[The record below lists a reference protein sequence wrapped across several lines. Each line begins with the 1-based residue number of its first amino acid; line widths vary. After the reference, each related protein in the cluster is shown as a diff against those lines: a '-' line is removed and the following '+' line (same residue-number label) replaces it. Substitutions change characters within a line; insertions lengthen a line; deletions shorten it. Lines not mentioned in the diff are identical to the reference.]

1 MSSKSYLVAGAAILA
16 FPGTALA
23 GDHHGHGGGGSHECQ
38 HSCEVTIPTPL
49 PVVVLP
55 PPVAPVINI
64 VIVNNNTNTNT
75 NTTTASATAKA
86 NASVT
91 TVHKTIRPKHRVVR
105 CSCKRKGAIKIRKHP
120 AKCVRA
126 VGKKH

>member
-23 GDHHGHGGGGSHECQ
+23 GDHHGHGGGSHECQ
-38 HSCEVTIPTPL
+38 TSCEVTIPTPP

-55 PPVAPVINI
+55 PPVINI

-75 NTTTASATAKA
+75 NTATASATAKA

-91 TVHKTIRPKHRVVR
+91 TVHKTVRPKHRVVR